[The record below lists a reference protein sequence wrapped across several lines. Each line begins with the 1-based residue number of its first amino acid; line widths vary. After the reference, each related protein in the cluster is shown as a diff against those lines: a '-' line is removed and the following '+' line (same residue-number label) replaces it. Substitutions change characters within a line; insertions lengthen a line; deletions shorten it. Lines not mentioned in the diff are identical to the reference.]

1 MLIRS
6 PHLFFLTL
14 LISQLIPS
22 SGYSFELNGQISTDF
37 YAYQSSD
44 KDHLRP
50 YLRFRANMLAWRGMN
65 NRTLRLV
72 TSLRW
77 TSDFADQLPS
87 DPSLFVYQTYA
98 RLQGM
103 PARTDIR
110 IGRQFVY
117 TGVGSALMDGGRIQI
132 RPTRYLDVNLFG
144 GSTVSS
150 EDPETIRSLSDHFVL
165 GGRLGLRPY
174 RRAQLGL
181 SWLLKQRDGS
191 VGFHRLGL
199 DLSQPAGQADLY
211 GRVSLNA
218 VDLSLAEVMTR
229 ASYRPGRWFVS
240 GEYQY
245 REPVVY
251 SNSIFA
257 VIDAGAYQIGRV
269 EARRRVWRQ
278 VSIVGNL
285 QADLA
290 SDDNSWRTGLGFHSP
305 MLSLSWIYQTGYGGD
320 NNGLSGYFNRPLNS
334 HLTCYASARLYR
346 YRVQNEQV
354 ERSDAYA
361 STAGL
366 RYRAGWGITIVT
378 EGQYLRNAV
387 YTEDGRI
394 LIRIIKNFSAGSNDS
409 RKES

>member
-1 MLIRS
+1 MLIRL

-14 LISQLIPS
+14 LISQLIS
-22 SGYSFELNGQISTDF
+22 SPGYSYELNGQISSDF
-37 YAYQSSD
+37 YAYQGSD

-50 YLRFRANMLAWRGMN
+50 YLRFRANMLAWRGMD

-132 RPTRYLDVNLFG
+132 RPARYLDVNLFG

-174 RRAQLGL
+174 RRTQLGL
-181 SWLLKQRDGS
+181 SWLLKQRGGS
-191 VGFHRLGL
+191 AGFHRLGL
-199 DLSQPAGQADLY
+199 DLNQPVGQADLY

-218 VDLSLAEVMTR
+218 VDLSMAEVMTR
-229 ASYRPGRWFVS
+229 VSYRPGRWFVS
-240 GEYQY
+240 GEY
-245 REPVVY
+245 
-251 SNSIFA
+251 
-257 VIDAGAYQIGRV
+257 
-269 EARRRVWRQ
+269 
-278 VSIVGNL
+278 
-285 QADLA
+285 
-290 SDDNSWRTGLGFHSP
+290 
-305 MLSLSWIYQTGYGGD
+305 
-320 NNGLSGYFNRPLNS
+320 
-334 HLTCYASARLYR
+334 
-346 YRVQNEQV
+346 
-354 ERSDAYA
+354 
-361 STAGL
+361 
-366 RYRAGWGITIVT
+366 
-378 EGQYLRNAV
+378 
-387 YTEDGRI
+387 
-394 LIRIIKNFSAGSNDS
+394 
-409 RKES
+409 